1 MTLKKDDKVTI
12 TNIAGDIADS
22 TSEPQY
28 RIIGQTGYV
37 FEEPKDGWVF
47 VLIPTHLYYSKGK
60 GAALKLDEVELLEG
74 AHPLSKE
81 SVKS

>member
-1 MTLKKDDKVTI
+1 MMLKKDDKVTI
-12 TNIAGDIADS
+12 TNIAGDIFDYS
-22 TSEPQY
+22 TEPQY

-37 FEEPKDGWVF
+37 HTLTEDGWVF